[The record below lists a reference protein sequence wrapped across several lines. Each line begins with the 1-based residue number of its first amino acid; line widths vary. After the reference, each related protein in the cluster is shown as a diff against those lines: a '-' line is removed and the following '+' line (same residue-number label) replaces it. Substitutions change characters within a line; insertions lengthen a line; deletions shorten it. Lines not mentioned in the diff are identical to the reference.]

1 MENQKNQVAVQ
12 TKQEVAALLGKEYKP
27 KLINAMEVGNKVEVA
42 IILKQ
47 FKTNDGNINYPAVLS
62 IPSNERIPEL
72 AKQDFRRVLLL
83 IIGAI
88 TVAMESLAVKKR
100 LNEIQILDCAENIID
115 TSGEDNLSFEDI
127 MLFLQ
132 KLTRGEYKL
141 PAELDTEKF
150 MNVFEVY
157 REQRHQ
163 EYHELQYNR
172 HLQYKSLGDANRSA
186 VADPLSEHFAK
197 MGDRMSTLKSQIS
210 ELKQENNSLKM
221 DNL

>member
-1 MENQKNQVAVQ
+1 ME
-12 TKQEVAALLGKEYKP
+12 T
-27 KLINAMEVGNKVEVA
+27 GNKVEQA

-47 FKTNDGNINYPAVLS
+47 FKREDGNINYPAVLS
-62 IPSNERIPEL
+62 IPTTERIPQL

-88 TVAMESLAVKKR
+88 TVAMESLIDKKR
-100 LNEIQILDCAENIID
+100 LNEIQILDAAESIID
-115 TSGEDNLSFEDI
+115 TAEEDNLSFEDI

-132 KLTRGEYKL
+132 KLTRGEYKM
-141 PAELDTEKF
+141 PAELDVPKF
-150 MNVFEVY
+150 MEIFEIY
-157 REQRHQ
+157 RENRHQ

-186 VADPLSEHFAK
+186 VSDPLSEHFAK
-197 MGDRMSTLKSQIS
+197 MGDRLSSMKSTIS
-210 ELKQENNSLKM
+210 ELRQENSSLKM